1 MKFEPT
7 YNAFLVVFRYAA
19 TFFLLHHLLWSF
31 IIYLAFWVNAGS
43 VLFAEGFGMKANLK
57 PIIETRHVCLN
68 CSSMNLFI
76 DQKPPEIARYTCLKS
91 HWSLHPFGG
100 FCKWKLSSLVTF
112 SVRNKDLCSNLGY
125 SLQVSSAFVPN
136 QFHFCCR
143 DILLWKFGS
152 GFSARP
158 SIYSSAPGIMA
169 KDVSIL

>member
-1 MKFEPT
+1 MFPCW
-7 YNAFLVVFRYAA
+7 FSDIQPH
-19 TFFLLHHLLWSF
+19 FFGSFTVNSLDECWSCLARRGF
-31 IIYLAFWVNAGS
+31 WHEGKPEAYHREQPCLSKRLIID
-43 VLFAEGFGMKANLK
+43 KK
-57 PIIETRHVCLN
+57 KKTPET
-68 CSSMNLFI
+68 
-76 DQKPPEIARYTCLKS
+76 ARYLFERPLIITSFWQL
-91 HWSLHPFGG
+91 
-100 FCKWKLSSLVTF
+100 CKWKLSSLVTF
-112 SVRNKDLCSNLGY
+112 PMRNKDLCSNLGY